1 MLNYIVKGKR
11 NVYKD
16 IYKELEAIAMKDE
29 HLQDAFTSWVDMSR
43 DSQGLLAYN
52 ARLKE
57 VLDEEAFINEAKLR
71 EEAANLKL
79 EAKKDQWIKQGL
91 EQGVEQTARR
101 LLKMKM
107 DEKAVAE
114 GTGLTIERVK
124 EIKKEMNL

>member
-1 MLNYIVKGKR
+1 
-11 NVYKD
+11 
-16 IYKELEAIAMKDE
+16 MKDE

-79 EAKKDQWIKQGL
+79 EAKKDQWIKQG
-91 EQGVEQTARR
+91 VEQTARR

>member
-1 MLNYIVKGKR
+1 MS
-11 NVYKD
+11 
-16 IYKELEAIAMKDE
+16 IYKTRSPAGL
-29 HLQDAFTSWVDMSR
+29 DMSR